1 MAEITK
7 RRKGELV
14 RAVFQV
20 LLVEPNGLQAQ
31 EVLRRVEAVRPP
43 TPFEQS
49 EYPKNPGHRRFEK
62 VIRFSTITSVKA
74 GWLAKGDGRWSLTPL
89 GKEAYAKFSS
99 PEGFIDEAW
108 RLYRAW
114 RGAQPKAPDVEETE
128 ANEVETS
135 VVLEEA
141 EESARTQIREY
152 VEKMPP
158 YDFQNLVAALL
169 RAMDYF
175 VSHVAPPGPDR
186 GVDIIAFS
194 DPLGT
199 KVPRIKVQVKRQESP
214 APADKLR
221 SFLSTIGET
230 DVGIFVSTGGFT
242 SDAQEEARHEKRHIT
257 LIHLDDL
264 VRLWIKHFDK
274 VAEADKELLPIRA
287 VYFLAPS

>member
-14 RAVFQV
+14 RGVFQV
-20 LLVEPNGLQAQ
+20 LMDEPNGLPAQ
-31 EVLRRVEAVRPP
+31 DVLRRLEAIRPP

-49 EYPKNPGHRRFEK
+49 DYAKHPGQRRFEK
-62 VIRFSTITSVKA
+62 VVRFSTITSVKA
-74 GWLAKGDGRWSLTPL
+74 GWLTKADGKWSLTPL
-89 GKEAYAKFSS
+89 GRDAYSKWSS
-99 PEGFIDEAW
+99 PEAFIDEAW

-114 RGAQPKAPDVEETE
+114 KGTQPKAPDVEETE
-128 ANEVETS
+128 GDEVETS

-141 EESARTQIREY
+141 EDSARNQIREY
-152 VEKMPP
+152 IEKMPP

-186 GVDIIAFS
+186 GVDIIAFG

-199 KVPRIKVQVKRQESP
+199 KLPRIKVQVKRQESP
-214 APADKLR
+214 VPADKLR

-242 SDAQEEARHEKRHIT
+242 NDAQEEARHEKRHIT

-264 VRLWIKHFDK
+264 VRLWIKAFDK
-274 VAEADKELLPIRA
+274 VAESDKELLPIRA